1 MLLDADQIAYL
12 IKVGR
17 ETGSVPFSAVREAL
31 PYTGL
36 DPESW
41 KQIVEAL
48 KSQGVEVEMS
58 DAQIISGRFG
68 PGEEVRG
75 E

>member
-17 ETGSVPFSAVREAL
+17 ESGSVPFSAVREAL

-36 DPESW
+36 DPDSW
-41 KQIVEAL
+41 KQIVDAL
-48 KSQGVEVEMS
+48 RAQGVEVEMT
-58 DAQIISGRFG
+58 DAKVISGRFG
-68 PGEEVRG
+68 TAEEVRG